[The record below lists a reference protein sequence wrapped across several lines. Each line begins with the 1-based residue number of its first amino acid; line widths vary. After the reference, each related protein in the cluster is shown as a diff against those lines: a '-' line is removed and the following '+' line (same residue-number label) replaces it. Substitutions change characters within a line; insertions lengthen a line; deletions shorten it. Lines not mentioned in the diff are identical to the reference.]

1 MEMYRNDTL
10 ECTKKKLP
18 NDSETK
24 SIMTKWERGGRQMNQ
39 GTGYAIQTLLY
50 IKEIR
55 NNGLLYST
63 G

>member
-24 SIMTKWERGGRQMNQ
+24 SIMTKWEMGGRQMNQ
-39 GTGYAIQTLLY
+39 GIGKDIQTLLY
-50 IKEIR
+50 INKR
-55 NNGLLYST
+55 GSNGLLYST